1 MDHQT
6 HEILMFFYQKWF
18 DLVSIRKECKAK
30 TPDPFLVNF
39 ASISIDFFI
48 KMIILFFGKKLHILR
63 FFVVFIVFKN
73 SVPTKQT
80 RVRHN
85 FVVFVKF
92 PDKCTFSD
100 CVRVTKLC
108 VFSKILIK
116 LKFYVFPK
124 LFCNCFSR
132 NTQSMVFQT
141 FQNEI
146 YTQ

>member
-48 KMIILFFGKKLHILR
+48 KMIILFFGEKLHILR

-85 FVVFVKF
+85 VVVFVKF
-92 PDKCTFSD
+92 PRKYPFSD
-100 CVRVTKLC
+100 CVQVTKLC
-108 VFSKILIK
+108 VFSILLIN
-116 LKFYVFPK
+116 LKFYIFFFHK
-124 LFCNCFSR
+124 
-132 NTQSMVFQT
+132 
-141 FQNEI
+141 
-146 YTQ
+146 